1 LARADKVARAAIRPG
16 FQKKQGGDAVAAIFE
31 ALSFNI
37 KTFLFEAANVAVVL
51 GLLYFILW
59 KPLAKSFADREE
71 SIEGNLK
78 KAASARE
85 EAEEILSGY
94 QQKISEANR
103 EAQAILEKTTEMAE
117 TTRTEIVARAREEAG
132 RVMEQARMEIE
143 REKRAALAD
152 IRRQAADLVVTTAG
166 KVMARALTPDDREH
180 LVKEALSEVER
191 LQ

>member
-1 LARADKVARAAIRPG
+1 M
-16 FQKKQGGDAVAAIFE
+16 AAIFE
-31 ALSFNI
+31 ALSFNNF
-37 KTFLFEAANVAVVL
+37 TFLFEAANVAVVL

-59 KPLAKSFADREE
+59 KPLAKSFAAREE